1 MFTRAIH
8 SSNRVRFET
17 YLARSLFGVATKMVR
32 VESLSIPIADR
43 PLDLRRTLRPL
54 HGRFAEDGW
63 WLAARTPDGPGSLRI
78 RRTREAL
85 IGEAWGDGRQWLLA
99 GLGSISGLEDD
110 PTRFVTTDAV
120 VSELHRNHPGYRF
133 GRTYLVF
140 PVLIVSICAQKVT
153 GREAR
158 SAMRGLMRTF
168 SAAAPGPNQGLMLPP
183 DPDAMAEAP
192 YYAFHRLHLEK
203 RRADVVRAVSREAGR
218 IQELAALSPAHAA
231 DVLRSFPGVSEWTT
245 AKTLEVSHGDPD
257 QVAVGDFHFKH
268 IVVHHL
274 TGRDR
279 GTDAEMLE
287 LLEPFRPHRGR
298 VIRLLHTLG
307 HEPKFGP
314 RMTPRDITRM

>member
-1 MFTRAIH
+1 
-8 SSNRVRFET
+8 
-17 YLARSLFGVATKMVR
+17 MVR
-32 VESLSIPIADR
+32 VPSLTIPIEDR

-54 HGRFAEDGW
+54 HGLFADDGW
-63 WLAARTPDGPGSLRI
+63 WLAARTPEGPGSLRI
-78 RRTREAL
+78 RRTRSEV
-85 IGEAWGDGRQWLLA
+85 IGEAWGEGADWLLTRLRSIV
-99 GLGSISGLEDD
+99 GLADD
-110 PTRFVTTDAV
+110 PSRFVTEHPV
-120 VSELHRNHPGYRF
+120 VSELHRSRPGDRF
-133 GRTYLVF
+133 GRTDLVF
-140 PVLIVSICAQKVT
+140 QVLIISICAQKVT

-158 SAMRGLMRTF
+158 NAMRGLIRTF
-168 SAAAPGPNQGLMLPP
+168 SAPAPGPNDRLMLPP

-192 YYAFHRLHLEK
+192 YHVFHTLHLEK
-203 RRADVVRAVSREAGR
+203 RRADLVRSVSRKASR
-218 IQELAALSPAHAA
+218 IDELAASNPMHAA
-231 DVLRSFPGVSEWTT
+231 KVLESVPGIARWTT

-268 IVVHHL
+268 IVAHHM

-279 GTDAEMLE
+279 GTDDEMLE